1 MANKNAVGLQG
12 PAFPMTVERGKVR
25 EFARATQS
33 HQAEYLDDLEPPIE
47 PTFLTTV
54 SFWQPPEAAELWRKL
69 DIDGRRLLHGE
80 QEYEFFWRVPRAGEH
95 LTART
100 SVEEIYEKE
109 GKRGGTMTFVVTV
122 TDFHDERDELVARA
136 RSTAIET
143 GKAPTEAGDA
153 TGGGE
158 S

>member
-1 MANKNAVGLQG
+1 MVNKNAVGLQG
-12 PAFPMTVERGKVR
+12 PSFEMAIERGKVR

-33 HQAEYLDDLEPPIE
+33 HHTEYLDEPDPPIE

-54 SFWQPPEAAELWRKL
+54 TFWQPPEAAELFRKL

-80 QEYEFFWRVPRAGEH
+80 QEYEFFWRVPRAGER

-100 SVEEIYEKE
+100 SVEEIYDKE

-122 TDFHDERDELVARA
+122 TDFHDERGDLVARA

-143 GKAPTEAGDA
+143 GTPPTE
-153 TGGGE
+153 GE
-158 S
+158 HK